1 MRGFGKKLLEMT
13 QTYFFQV
20 TFPFKNSPL
29 LQYPPGGGFGILLIE
44 RIMVLLAPA
53 WQGRGTLGRG
63 VLTRM
68 ERTV

>member
-20 TFPFKNSPL
+20 TFPI

>member
-1 MRGFGKKLLEMT
+1 MMRGFGKKLLEIT
-13 QTYFFQV
+13 QTYFFQL
-20 TFPFKNSPL
+20 TFPILNSP
-29 LQYPPGGGFGILLIE
+29 PPGGGLGILFIKG
-44 RIMVLLAPA
+44 IMVLLAPA

>member
-1 MRGFGKKLLEMT
+1 M
-13 QTYFFQV
+13 QH
-20 TFPFKNSPL
+20 
-29 LQYPPGGGFGILLIE
+29 PPGGGLEILLIE